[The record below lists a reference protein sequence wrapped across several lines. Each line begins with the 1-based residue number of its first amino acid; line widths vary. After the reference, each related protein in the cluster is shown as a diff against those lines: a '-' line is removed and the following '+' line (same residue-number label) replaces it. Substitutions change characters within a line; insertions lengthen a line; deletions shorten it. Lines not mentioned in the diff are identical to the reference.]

1 MKKSILSL
9 SLSLILFSCKNDE
22 QDPSKTPVLIDEEQ
36 VQPSEKGAC
45 EVRKWKNNVVYWQL
59 IDPYPNFD
67 VASQRASIKK
77 AFDTW
82 ATYIPLTFVEVT
94 KEADIEIRFVC
105 GTWMDRD
112 LSGKIYEKS
121 FEHGSKTI
129 GFGFYPPSIC
139 KSNQT
144 EKFLA
149 EGNIYFS
156 SCLSYDEMGDS
167 KAYPFQVLAVHELGH
182 ALGLG
187 HNSNINSVM
196 NEAATTSVLS
206 AEDIRN
212 IQAIYGYTPSLV
224 PTPTPVTPVPVP
236 TPTPVPTQQ
245 SQMYITPSVG
255 SKSSDYYSDKDD
267 NSCGLLF
274 FNGVNF
280 EVLSL
285 SGNTIKIRVNKYS
298 TGSFQK
304 GGQFYIKTGGMCGTA
319 LYTHTYQAGGS
330 FDYTFTIYKG
340 QNLTMTITSDTGD
353 RFNLGGITAD

>member
-9 SLSLILFSCKNDE
+9 SLSLILFSCKKDE
-22 QDPSKTPVLIDEEQ
+22 QDPFKTQVLIDEEQ

-105 GTWMDRD
+105 GTWLDRD
-112 LSGKIYEKS
+112 LSGKIYEKTFAS
-121 FEHGSKTI
+121 GSNSI
-129 GFGFYPPSIC
+129 GWGFYPPSIC
-139 KSNQT
+139 VSNQRD
-144 EKFLA
+144 KFLA

-167 KAYPFQVLAVHELGH
+167 KGYPFQVLAVHEIGH
-182 ALGLG
+182 ALGLT
-187 HNSNINSVM
+187 HNSSRNSVM
-196 NEAATTSVLS
+196 FESAITSVLS
-206 AEDIRN
+206 AEDITN
-212 IQAIYGYTPSLV
+212 IQAIYGYTPSPVPTTPTTV
-224 PTPTPVTPVPVP
+224 PTP
-236 TPTPVPTQQ
+236 Q
-245 SQMYITPSVG
+245 SQMHISPSVG
-255 SKSSDYYSDKDD
+255 STSNDFYSDKNS
-267 NSCGLLF
+267 NSCGLDF

-280 EVLSL
+280 ETLSL
-285 SGNTIKIRVNKYS
+285 SGNTVKIRVNKYS

-304 GGQFYIKTGGMCGTA
+304 AGHFYIKTGGMCGTP

-330 FDYTFTIYKG
+330 FDYSFTIYKG

-353 RFNLGGITAD
+353 RFNLGEITAY